1 MSFLRF
7 LYIIY
12 FDTGSTKGKITKVT
26 MDGCDSDS
34 FDYCPAVKGTN
45 ATGTIEITTNATIS
59 QMACS
64 MSAFGL
70 PVGIPCPVKDG
81 CNSITNGAQCP
92 IAPETKITYQIKIFI
107 AAVYPEV
114 RENFFRF
121 CRCIRPIA
129 T

>member
-1 MSFLRF
+1 
-7 LYIIY
+7 
-12 FDTGSTKGKITKVT
+12 

-81 CNSITNGAQCP
+81 CNSITNDVQCP

-114 RENFFRF
+114 RENFFF
-121 CRCIRPIA
+121 
-129 T
+129 

>member
-1 MSFLRF
+1 
-7 LYIIY
+7 
-12 FDTGSTKGKITKVT
+12 

-34 FDYCPAVKGTN
+34 FDFCPAVKGTN
-45 ATGTIEITTNATIS
+45 ATGTIEITTNSTIS

-114 RENFFRF
+114 REKFLKVFIPISYIKYIAGLRNTKISDIVWSSIFR
-121 CRCIRPIA
+121 
-129 T
+129 